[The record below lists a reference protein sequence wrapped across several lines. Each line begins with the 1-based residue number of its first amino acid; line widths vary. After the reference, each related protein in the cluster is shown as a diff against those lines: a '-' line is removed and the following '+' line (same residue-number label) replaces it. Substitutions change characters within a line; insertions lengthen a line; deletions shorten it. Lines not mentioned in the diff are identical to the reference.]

1 MMIHNSLNFIV
12 ASNVCSVEVLL
23 VLLVQYLPL
32 LPCPSILKMDYGS
45 NLKEFL
51 HTMERVLCLL
61 FNAFLSLFG
70 FGQHLGYFHSK
81 CSHGMTRFC

>member
-1 MMIHNSLNFIV
+1 MMILNSLNFIV

-61 FNAFLSLFG
+61 SMLFSVCLGLVGTWDIFIVNAA
-70 FGQHLGYFHSK
+70 
-81 CSHGMTRFC
+81 ME